1 MLEKTEI
8 KNLLSSYW
16 RKMLEKELEQ
26 QILDLTEDILSNY
39 DNDKT
44 YTINDLKKKQIEILK
59 SLKNSPY
66 DLLSS
71 FNTMENI

>member
-26 QILDLTEDILSNY
+26 QISNLTEDILSNY
-39 DNDKT
+39 DNEKT

-66 DLLSS
+66 DLLLSL
-71 FNTMENI
+71 NTIENI

>member
-1 MLEKTEI
+1 MLEKMEI

-26 QILDLTEDILSNY
+26 QISNLTEDILSNY
-39 DNDKT
+39 DNEKT

-71 FNTMENI
+71 LNTIENI